1 MRNRIFNISEVIN
14 INIKD
19 EIESLVFRPLEIETI
34 KYFSEYK
41 AVRIYDFKS
50 ENFNYT
56 ACIKKDQ
63 KIKNLFYNNTTGEY
77 VLCININYSK
87 KTKAAFDSVYG
98 SFQKRGYGKFPY
110 NIDRNYEAIKELKF
124 VTKVSDKMI
133 AKKTDKYTRP
143 LNYTFGIEF
152 ETSSGYIPE
161 SDCFLA
167 GLIPLKDGSI
177 SGIEYG
183 TIVLNKNKVALLK
196 KQLILLSKYT
206 NFSTDCS
213 THIHFG
219 GYPLIDSYIYSLYY
233 VCCVFQQYILKN
245 KLFPKYCFQTHQYK
259 STGKDYTKTLPLFSS
274 FSNFMEYL
282 NGGNEVDYK
291 NGLFNTPNE
300 YDPAGERKWQIA
312 SRYHWVNF
320 VNQCFYDKIKTIEFR
335 IMGPTNSFNKL
346 FGYLLIFNAIL
357 LFSEKIAKDAEIIEK
372 KLSFE
377 QKIKIVFDAFFE
389 NLQEKDF
396 LVEVMS
402 AVNYPSSVIAEV
414 EKFIKLTRESVQMQ
428 EILGD
433 YYGCINNDDLYEKT
447 NLWV

>member
-1 MRNRIFNISEVIN
+1 MTNRIFNISEIIN

-19 EIESLVFRPLEIETI
+19 GIESLVFRPLEIESI
-34 KYFSEYK
+34 AYFSEYK
-41 AVRIYDFKS
+41 TVRIY
-50 ENFNYT
+50 NFAYEEFNRT
-56 ACIKKDQ
+56 ACIKKDK

-77 VLCININYSK
+77 ILCININYSK
-87 KTKAAFDSVYG
+87 KTKADFDSIYG
-98 SFQKRGYGKFPY
+98 SFQKRGSGRFPY
-110 NIDRNYEAIKELKF
+110 NINKNYEAIKELKF

-133 AKKTDKYTRP
+133 AKKTNKYTRL

-161 SDCFLA
+161 SECFLA

-183 TIVLNKNKVALLK
+183 TVVLNKNKIALLK
-196 KQLILLSKYT
+196 KQLLLLSKYT
-206 NFSTDCS
+206 NFNTDCS

-219 GYPLIDSYIYSLYY
+219 GYPLIDSYIYSLYC
-233 VCCVFQQYILKN
+233 VCYVFQQYILNK
-245 KLFPKYCFQTHQYK
+245 KLFPKYCFQTHKYK
-259 STGKDYTKTLPLFSS
+259 STEKDYTKPLLSFNS
-274 FSNFMEYL
+274 FSKFMEYL
-282 NGGNEVDYK
+282 NGGNEVNYK

-300 YDPAGERKWQIA
+300 YDPPGKRKWQIA

-372 KLSFE
+372 NLPFE
-377 QKIKIVFDAFFE
+377 QKIRIVFDSFFE
-389 NLQEKDF
+389 NLQGKDF

-402 AVNYPSSVIAEV
+402 AVNYPSSVIAEI
-414 EKFIKLTRESVQMQ
+414 EKFIKLTRESIQMQ

>member
-1 MRNRIFNISEVIN
+1 MRNRIFNIPEIVN

-19 EIESLVFRPLEIETI
+19 EIESLIFKPLEIESI

-41 AVRIYDFKS
+41 TVRIYDFKS
-50 ENFNYT
+50 ENFDYT
-56 ACIKKDQ
+56 ACIKKDK
-63 KIKNLFYNNTTGEY
+63 KIKNLFYNNKTGEY
-77 VLCININYSK
+77 VLCINTNYSK
-87 KTKAAFDSVYG
+87 KTKADFDSTYG
-98 SFQKRGYGKFPY
+98 SFQKRGCGRFPY
-110 NIDRNYEAIKELKF
+110 NIDKNYEAIKELKF
-124 VTKVSDKMI
+124 VTKISDKTI
-133 AKKTDKYTRP
+133 AKKTNRYIRP

-161 SDCFLA
+161 SECFLA

-183 TIVLNKNKVALLK
+183 TIVLNKNKMALLK
-196 KQLILLSKYT
+196 KQLLLLSKYT

-219 GYPLIDSYIYSLYY
+219 GYPLIDSYIYSLYC
-233 VCCVFQQYILKN
+233 VCYIFQQYILDN

-259 STGKDYTKTLPLFSS
+259 STGKDYTKMLPPFSS
-274 FSNFMEYL
+274 FSEFMEYL
-282 NGGNEVDYK
+282 NGGDEVNYK
-291 NGLFNTPNE
+291 NGFFDTPNG
-300 YDPAGERKWQIA
+300 YDPSGKRKWQIA

-357 LFSEKIAKDAEIIEK
+357 LFSEKIAKDAEKIEEN
-372 KLSFE
+372 LPFE
-377 QKIKIVFDAFFE
+377 QKIRITLDSFFE
-389 NLQEKDF
+389 NLQGKDF
-396 LVEVMS
+396 LFVIMS
-402 AVNYPSSVIAEV
+402 AVNYPLSVIDEI
-414 EKFIKLTRESVQMQ
+414 EEFIKLTKKSIQMQ